1 MKQLTTGSDNMITQ
15 QMRSNILLKH
25 VNQQNF

>member
-1 MKQLTTGSDNMITQ
+1 MKQLTTGSDNMIIQ